1 MKYLE
6 GTQLSKCTNVRMV
19 YVGFIKFAYIT
30 PETPFLVSAMW
41 QMLSA
46 LPSPNAVQEFWYR
59 FTPYKDLLEDQLLAL
74 GFLESQSLLHKLQ
87 FMFPN
92 LKMIKIILALYELEE
107 SESVLGVLRRL
118 DDLRALEENG
128 LLKLVTVNLMEHVAC
143 HSVIEG
149 CSR

>member
-46 LPSPNAVQEFWYR
+46 LPSPNTVQEFWYR
-59 FTPYKDLLEDQLLAL
+59 FTPYEDLLRDQLLAL
-74 GFLESQSLLHKLQ
+74 GFLESPSLLHKLR

-92 LKMIKIILALYELEE
+92 LKMIKIILGLYELGE
-107 SESVLGVLRRL
+107 SDSVLGGLRRL
-118 DDLRALEENG
+118 DDLRLLEESG
-128 LLKLVTVNLMEHVAC
+128 FLKFVVVNVKEHVAC